1 MIRDEQF
8 LGQTHFFLNFVYCV
22 HMPVFFFWGGYFALS
37 SLKQSFHVFCGKK
50 VVRLVIPYVMWSCVA
65 VAAKEAVAFLNGT
78 WDLGQCFLLICSTL
92 LEAESM
98 WFLIALFWMQL
109 LFWAMYRLFPF
120 GLGMLVYKKK
130 DIISAFAQDHKLLWV
145 PAGIVLLTTPLYVS
159 FVYVHRLGYGLPF
172 VISGLVEVIVSTA
185 FCYLCKYILH
195 WVVGLR
201 KFFMV
206 LGKYSLEIYCIHMMF
221 VKYLSIKV
229 PTVVFNIPVVV
240 DFLYCLIALLIAL
253 LCGDIL
259 FGLESNPGLSLDY
272 VRTVETK

>member
-1 MIRDEQF
+1 
-8 LGQTHFFLNFVYCV
+8 
-22 HMPVFFFWGGYFALS
+22 
-37 SLKQSFHVFCGKK
+37 
-50 VVRLVIPYVMWSCVA
+50 
-65 VAAKEAVAFLNGT
+65 
-78 WDLGQCFLLICSTL
+78 
-92 LEAESM
+92 
-98 WFLIALFWMQL
+98 
-109 LFWAMYRLFPF
+109 MYRLFRYRTVLGAVALAIIYLLPLPNVLAFHHMQEMILPF

-253 LCGDIL
+253 LCVGISYL
-259 FGLESNPGLSLDY
+259 VLNRIPVYRWIMLGQWKQNRKE
-272 VRTVETK
+272 